1 MKSRVATADGFS
13 CALFSSGERRKGLSC
28 IDLPNQPK
36 SDIARSIKGKSTFQG
51 IE

>member
-1 MKSRVATADGFS
+1 MKSRVATV
-13 CALFSSGERRKGLSC
+13 LFSSGERRKDLSC

-36 SDIARSIKGKSTFQG
+36 SDIAKSIKGKTLVFQSTFQG